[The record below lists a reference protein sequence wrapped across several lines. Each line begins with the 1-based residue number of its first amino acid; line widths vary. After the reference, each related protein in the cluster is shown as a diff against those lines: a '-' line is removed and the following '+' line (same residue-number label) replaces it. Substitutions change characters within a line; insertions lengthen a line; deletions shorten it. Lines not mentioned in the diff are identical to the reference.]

1 MIFFRDFSFPLIKA
15 PRLER
20 KASIE
25 HFSARDE
32 MKTMRSVAQLIVRPR
47 RRSHMGAETICLFCA
62 ERARATYLENL
73 KASLLGNSLTPLSRA
88 QHFLCSFGSVKYFN
102 LIYSSRLLWRFF
114 LFRRNFTDANL
125 RRDLSRKRFYRS
137 FLV

>member
-1 MIFFRDFSFPLIKA
+1 
-15 PRLER
+15 
-20 KASIE
+20 
-25 HFSARDE
+25 

-73 KASLLGNSLTPLSRA
+73 KASLLGNRLTPLSRA

-114 LFRRNFTDANL
+114 SFGGI
-125 RRDLSRKRFYRS
+125 SRMQICAEICLVNGFIGRFS
-137 FLV
+137 FSVKERKLLL